1 MQVKLK
7 VLGGGSA
14 GRELPVPGPKFLI
27 GRGEDCQLRPRSELI
42 SRHHCLLTLNDSNVT
57 LRDFG
62 SKNGTFV
69 NGDPVKDECDL
80 KMGDLLKVGPL
91 EFELL
96 IDLGLAGAKRPK
108 VKDIKDVVNRA
119 FVAQVDDDDVSKW
132 LEEADE
138 KDRVR
143 RGDSTET
150 REFKLDHT
158 EQILVKNPAEAEEIT
173 ATAKEEEPAEKT
185 KRGHAKKEP
194 GKLPPVPKDNPKNTQ
209 DAATDMLRK
218 FFNRG

>member
-1 MQVKLK
+1 MRVKLK
-7 VLGGGSA
+7 VLGGGST

-42 SRHHCLLTLNDSNVT
+42 SRHHCLLTLSKSSVT
-57 LRDFG
+57 IRDFG

-69 NGDPVKDECDL
+69 NDDPVKDQCDL
-80 KMGDLLKVGPL
+80 KTGDRLKVGPL

-96 IDLGLAGAKRPK
+96 IDLGLGGAKRPK
-108 VKDIKDVVNRA
+108 VKDIKDVVNRTS
-119 FVAQVDDDDVSKW
+119 VEEVDDGDVSKW

-143 RGDSTET
+143 RGNSTET
-150 REFKLDHT
+150 REFKLDGT
-158 EQILVKNPAEAEEIT
+158 DQIPVKTPAESEEIT
-173 ATAKEEEPAEKT
+173 ATAEDEDPEKKT
-185 KRGHAKKEP
+185 KRGRAKKEP
-194 GKLPPVPKDNPKNTQ
+194 GKLPPVPKDDPKNTQ